1 MIGEWWCIGD
11 TCWLTWFD
19 EYHGIFVHLGEP
31 MIFGSTYYY
40 FSLAASREWKPPGFQ
55 LKWKASFGE
64 ESNYLTLTG
73 WWFQPIWKIW
83 SSKWESSPSKG
94 EHKKTFELPPPSSLS
109 TAITAIFFTSLL
121 IQLAVFRI
129 DSCQPAKVHHNQ
141 NSIGDQRTEKK
152 TFNAFQV
159 RIKKMNTQACKVKKS
174 EHILHPNH
182 LKWSQTSTKHAN
194 ISINW
199 LVVSTHLK
207 NMIVKMG
214 EHLPHQFTGWKY
226 QKSLSSHHPN
236 PQQIP

>member
-94 EHKKTFELPPPSSLS
+94 EHKNNIWVATTQFTFHCYHGDFFHIPFDTTCGFSDRLMS
-109 TAITAIFFTSLL
+109 TSEG
-121 IQLAVFRI
+121 
-129 DSCQPAKVHHNQ
+129 SPQPEFYRRSKN
-141 NSIGDQRTEKK
+141 RKK
-152 TFNAFQV
+152 INAFQV
-159 RIKKMNTQACKVKKS
+159 RIKKS

-194 ISINW
+194 ISMNW

-207 NMIVKMG
+207 NMVG
-214 EHLPHQFTGWKY
+214 ENTKNIWVPTT
-226 QKSLSSHHPN
+226 
-236 PQQIP
+236 QIPNNSPKQPGYLP